1 MNLEHLSRVLALVQK
16 TGDKVVLMSEG
27 SEPLV
32 LMGLK
37 QYEGL
42 NAPAKQV
49 LAGGVMFRVTSED
62 IDHLKGLSEDQM
74 LEKVNREIGIWKENQ
89 PTETAVRNR
98 EPETVSHQTEA
109 VNLTGSRFQEN
120 DSRSEAPAEVE
131 EEKFYIEPVEQ
142 L

>member
-1 MNLEHLSRVLALVQK
+1 MFNLDNLQRVLALIQK
-16 TGDKVVLMSEG
+16 TGDKVVLMPEG
-27 SEPLV
+27 QEPLV

-49 LAGGVMFRVTSED
+49 LAGGMMFRVTSED
-62 IDHLKGLSEDQM
+62 VNHLKGLSEDQM
-74 LEKVNREIGIWKENQ
+74 LEKVNREISIWKENQ
-89 PTETAVRNR
+89 PTLA
-98 EPETVSHQTEA
+98 
-109 VNLTGSRFQEN
+109 
-120 DSRSEAPAEVE
+120 EAPVAKPAERVAPTPAAEAE